1 MSGSVDAA
9 ALAEA
14 EAEAGTSGYARGARI
29 LSIGIAATGVFTFG
43 YFAVSSHV
51 LGASDYGAIS
61 TLWAIL
67 FVTISVIYRPVEQ
80 LLSRTIADARARG
93 IHQHELRGPATI
105 QLTFAGLFLVVA
117 LALRGPLTDKAF
129 NGSDALYWIL
139 VGATL
144 AYAGSYFARGYL
156 AGHQWFGLYGAL
168 VLFESMSRFCFPV
181 AVAVGIA
188 SGQTA
193 VALGILA
200 APLASLLVVPWAI
213 RRHAGGTSGAG
224 ATRESAGFAVAV
236 AAIQLAEQ
244 TLVTIGVL
252 LVPDAALRGVVFNAL
267 LIARAP
273 LQLFQAIQT
282 SLLPHLAEIQATE
295 GAGSDVAIRYTIRG
309 IAAFAGACAIGL
321 LLIGPWVMDVAFGK
335 GYDYGRLGLAAVAVG
350 MGFHLSAGTLNQA
363 ALATGRAAQ
372 AARAW
377 LLSATVFVVWMLLP
391 VVDNRLVRA
400 EIGYLGAAAL
410 LCAQLWWLH
419 RASRRGVQL
428 GRWRGPS
435 RGSVGESE

>member
-1 MSGSVDAA
+1 MSGSVDAE
-9 ALAEA
+9 ALEEA
-14 EAEAGTSGYARGARI
+14 RTSGYARGARV

-51 LGASDYGAIS
+51 LDASDYGAIS

-80 LLSRTIADARARG
+80 LLSRTIADSRARG
-93 IHQHELRGPATI
+93 VHEHELRGPATI
-105 QLTFAGLFLVVA
+105 QLTFAGLFLIVA
-117 LALRGPLTDKAF
+117 LALHGPLVDKAF
-129 NGSDALYWIL
+129 NGSESLYWIL

-156 AGHQWFGLYGAL
+156 AGHQWFGLYGGL

-193 VALGILA
+193 VALGVLA

-213 RRHAGGTSGAG
+213 RRHAGGTSGEG
-224 ATRESAGFAVAV
+224 VKRESAGFAVSV

-252 LVPDAALRGVVFNAL
+252 LIPDAALRGVVFNAL

-282 SLLPHLAEIQATE
+282 SLLPHLAEVQATE
-295 GAGSDVAIRYTIRG
+295 GADSDHAIRLTIRA
-309 IAAFAGACAIGL
+309 IVVFAGACAIGL
-321 LLIGPWVMDVAFGK
+321 LLIGPWVMDVAFGS
-335 GYDYGRLGLAAVAVG
+335 GYDYGRFGLAAVAVG
-350 MGFHLSAGTLNQA
+350 MGFHLTAGTLNQA
-363 ALATGRAAQ
+363 ALATGRAQQ

-377 LLSATVFVVWMLLP
+377 LFAATTFIVWMLLP
-391 VVDNRLVRA
+391 IVDDRLVRA
-400 EIGYLGAAAL
+400 ETGYLGSTAL
-410 LCAQLWWLH
+410 LCALLWALH
-419 RASRRGVQL
+419 SATRTRAPRARRAST
-428 GRWRGPS
+428 PA
-435 RGSVGESE
+435 

>member
-1 MSGSVDAA
+1 LSGSVDAE
-9 ALAEA
+9 ALSEA
-14 EAEAGTSGYARGARI
+14 QTSGYARGARI

-93 IHQHELRGPATI
+93 IHEHELRGPATI
-105 QLTFAGLFLVVA
+105 QLAFAALFLVVA

-168 VLFESMSRFCFPV
+168 VLFESMSRFCFPL

-213 RRHAGGTSGAG
+213 RRHAGGTSGEG
-224 ATRESAGFAVAV
+224 ATRESAGFAVSV

-252 LVPDAALRGVVFNAL
+252 LIPDAALRGVVFNAL

-282 SLLPHLAEIQATE
+282 SLLPHLAEVQATE
-295 GAGSDVAIRYTIRG
+295 GADSDHAIRMTIRA
-309 IAAFAGACAIGL
+309 IVVFAGACAIGL

-335 GYDYGRLGLAAVAVG
+335 GYDYGRVGLAAVAVG
-350 MGFHLSAGTLNQA
+350 MGFHLTAGTLNQA

-377 LLSATVFVVWMLLP
+377 LLSATTFVVWMLLP
-391 VVDNRLVRA
+391 VVDDRLVRA
-400 EIGYLGAAAL
+400 EVGYLGATAL
-410 LCAQLWWLH
+410 LCAQLWVLH
-419 RASRRGVQL
+419 AAATRTPAPRARRASPPV
-428 GRWRGPS
+428 
-435 RGSVGESE
+435 

>member
-1 MSGSVDAA
+1 LSASASP
-9 ALAEA
+9 AER
-14 EAEAGTSGYARGARI
+14 SYASGARI

-43 YFAVSSHV
+43 YFAVASHV
-51 LGASDYGAIS
+51 LGENDYGAIS

-105 QLTFAGLFLVVA
+105 QLAFAALFLVVA
-117 LALRGPLTDKAF
+117 LALHGTLRDKAF
-129 NGSDALYWIL
+129 NGSDSLYWIL

-168 VLFESMSRFCFPV
+168 VLFESLSRFCFPL

-200 APLASLLVVPWAI
+200 APVASLLVVPWAI
-213 RRHAGGTSGAG
+213 RRHVGGTSSGAG
-224 ATRESAGFAVAV
+224 ATRESAGFAVSVAV
-236 AAIQLAEQ
+236 IQLAEQ

-252 LVPDAALRGVVFNAL
+252 LVPGAGLRGVVFNAL

-282 SLLPHLAEIQATE
+282 SLLPHLAGIEATE
-295 GAGSDVAIRYTIRG
+295 GAADDDRVIRATIRA
-309 IAAFAGACAIGL
+309 IAVFAGACAIGL
-321 LLIGPWVMDVAFGK
+321 LAIGPFVMDLAFGK
-335 GYDYGRLGLAAVAVG
+335 GYAYGRVGLAAVAVG
-350 MGFHLSAGTLNQA
+350 MGFHLTGGTLNQA
-363 ALATGRAAQ
+363 ALARGRAAQ

-377 LLSATVFVVWMLLP
+377 ILAAAAFVVWMLLP
-391 VVDNRLVRA
+391 IVDDRLARA
-400 EIGYLGAAAL
+400 EFGYLAATAL
-410 LCAQLWWLH
+410 LCAQLWALH
-419 RASRRGVQL
+419 RARRV
-428 GRWRGPS
+428 RA
-435 RGSVGESE
+435 VAV